1 MIRRSSKTHSTRTA
15 RGFSLI
21 ELVIVVAI
29 AMIVMAAA
37 IPGIRRMSQLYAMR
51 AAVTSV
57 TGAIQAAR
65 YNAIF
70 HGCRYQVVFT
80 AATKSYTVANQVG
93 AAGAQTCNAAYSVP
107 GAAIPIQG
115 RGTTLGADITLQ
127 FLPSGVVQ
135 SVPAGAINMKIS
147 YAGTGLNDEQIQ
159 VSNYGKILVTP

>member
-1 MIRRSSKTHSTRTA
+1 MIRRSSKSHPARTA

-21 ELVIVVAI
+21 ELVIAVAI
-29 AMIVMAAA
+29 ALIVMATA

-51 AAVTSV
+51 ATVTSV

-80 AATKSYTVANQVG
+80 AATKTYTVANQVG
-93 AAGAQTCNAAYSVP
+93 AAGAQTCNAAYSLP
-107 GAAIPIQG
+107 GPAIPIQG
-115 RGTTLGADITLQ
+115 RGTTLGANITLQ

-135 SVPAGAINMKIS
+135 SVPAGAINMNIS
-147 YAGTGLNDEQIQ
+147 YAGTGIHDEQIQ

>member
-1 MIRRSSKTHSTRTA
+1 MIRRSSKQHPVRTA

-21 ELVIVVAI
+21 ELVVVVAI
-29 AMIVMAAA
+29 AMIVMASA
-37 IPGIRRMSQLYAMR
+37 IPGIRRMSQLYAMH

-93 AAGAQTCNAAYSVP
+93 AAGAQT
-107 GAAIPIQG
+107 
-115 RGTTLGADITLQ
+115 
-127 FLPSGVVQ
+127 
-135 SVPAGAINMKIS
+135 
-147 YAGTGLNDEQIQ
+147 
-159 VSNYGKILVTP
+159 

>member
-1 MIRRSSKTHSTRTA
+1 MIRRFSKQHPVPTA
-15 RGFSLI
+15 RGFSLV
-21 ELVIVVAI
+21 ELVVVVAI
-29 AMIVMAAA
+29 AMIVMATA

-51 AAVTSV
+51 SAVTSV

-70 HGCRYQVVFT
+70 HGCRYQLAFS
-80 AATKSYTVANQVG
+80 AAANTYTVANQVG
-93 AAGAQTCNAAYSVP
+93 AAGAQTCTAAYSAP

-135 SVPAGAINMKIS
+135 AVPAGAINMKIS
-147 YAGTGLNDEQIQ
+147 YAGTGLSDEQIQ